1 MFCDFP
7 KYKHLKQTIY
17 RGPGGTGEARTDSDI
32 TEVRIIADEA
42 EGYKNDAA
50 ASASAAAS
58 SASAAATAETNAETA
73 EANAET
79 AEANAE
85 AAQAAAE
92 AAQAAAEAAQTA
104 AEAAQTAAELAETNA
119 ETAEANAETAE
130 ANAETAQ
137 AAAEAALASA
147 QAVYDNFDDRYLGA
161 KSSNPTVDN
170 DGGALLTGALYFN
183 TTVPEMRVYTG
194 SAWTDFSAGAAVSS
208 FNTRTGPVTLLD
220 TDVNTALGYTAA
232 NNSSVLL
239 KANNLSDLTSA
250 STARTNLGLG
260 TAATTASTAY
270 ATAAQGTNADTA
282 YGWGNHASAGY
293 AADNAVVKLTGDQ
306 TVGGIKTFSS
316 TITGSVS
323 GNAGT
328 VTNGVYTT
336 GSYANPAWITSLAE
350 TKVLPSQTSNSGKY
364 LTTNGTATSWA
375 SVDAL
380 PSQTGNT
387 GKYLTTNGS
396 VASWATINTDA
407 NTTTKGLYENN
418 STISANY
425 TITSGN
431 NAMSSGPITVNSG
444 VTVTVP
450 TGSRWVVL

>member
-1 MFCDFP
+1 
-7 KYKHLKQTIY
+7 
-17 RGPGGTGEARTDSDI
+17 
-32 TEVRIIADEA
+32 
-42 EGYKNDAA
+42 
-50 ASASAAAS
+50 
-58 SASAAATAETNAETA
+58 
-73 EANAET
+73 
-79 AEANAE
+79 
-85 AAQAAAE
+85 
-92 AAQAAAEAAQTA
+92 
-104 AEAAQTAAELAETNA
+104 
-119 ETAEANAETAE
+119 
-130 ANAETAQ
+130 
-137 AAAEAALASA
+137 
-147 QAVYDNFDDRYLGA
+147 
-161 KSSNPTVDN
+161 
-170 DGGALLTGALYFN
+170 
-183 TTVPEMRVYTG
+183 
-194 SAWTDFSAGAAVSS
+194 
-208 FNTRTGPVTLLD
+208 
-220 TDVNTALGYTAA
+220 
-232 NNSSVLL
+232 
-239 KANNLSDLTSA
+239 
-250 STARTNLGLG
+250 LG

-306 TVGGIKTFSS
+306 TVGGTKTFSS
-316 TITGSVS
+316 TITGSIS

-387 GKYLTTNGS
+387 GKYLTTDGS